1 MTNYQL
7 GDVVLLS
14 DNLDADYDTRVVGYI
29 SSIVYTL
36 QEGERVTRYEV
47 KIGGEYVSIADDG
60 TDNRA
65 YDIIREI
72 GTIFQR

>member
-14 DNLDADYDTRVVGYI
+14 NNLDEDYDARVVGYI

-36 QEGERVTRYEV
+36 QEGERVKRYEV
-47 KIGGEYVSIADDG
+47 KIGGEYVSIADDDK
-60 TDNRA
+60 DNHI
-65 YDIIREI
+65 YNIIREV